1 MRRSITTRLIVLL
14 TLAAALILGGGMLID
29 YRLSRQE
36 ILKRLAD
43 EATTEVRVV
52 VGDMENWLNGIEAT
66 TRLLG
71 RVLEQ
76 REYSQQGL
84 KQMLRDVVANND
96 EIFGAAIAI
105 NPQLTEE
112 EKGFAPYFYIDEGAI
127 RFSDLTK
134 ADYAQQHWYTQPIAA
149 GRALWVEPYF
159 DSGGGEINMTTFS
172 VPVFRLDEAGNRFL
186 YAVVTADVSL
196 AALHQVLQ
204 QLHLGESSY
213 GLLFSREGL
222 MMSTRTQRRI
232 MKHYSEMD
240 YRGVDLDSWRN
251 MFSKALTGETST
263 HDFPCPD
270 TGGRCT
276 IRLGR
281 LDTTGWPIG
290 VVYDQQEVL
299 GPLHAY
305 QIKTAAVSGITLSL
319 MALAVYLVTSRL
331 TRPLQELSRATEQV
345 ARGQMDVPLPVAH
358 GEDEVA
364 RLVRS
369 FSSMSRELKS
379 YIADLETATA
389 NRSRLEGELGA
400 AREIQMSMLP
410 GGGQALLQEV
420 SIELWARVQP
430 AKTVGGDLYTYYRD
444 GDNLFIAVGDV
455 SDKGVPAALFMARAI
470 SLIQQL
476 AGTSSPP
483 AQAMHELNNGLE
495 RDNYNCMFVTLFL
508 GVLDIPSGTL
518 RFSSAGH
525 TPPSLLRARGVTVVD
540 QETGPALG
548 LAADQSY
555 PVNQLQLCPGDRL
568 AIFTDGI
575 DEAFN
580 NEGEMFGAERFN
592 LKLQGWVD
600 QDISEAGHAL
610 FGAVETFAGS
620 RPQSDDITL
629 LLLQYNNGTS
639 ISAEREFDL
648 SEGLT
653 SRVQAWMEPVL
664 LRRQLSFDTT
674 FELNLVAEE
683 IVTNVQKYSGLAA
696 EEQLTVRL
704 GLEGRTLTL
713 EVCDGGIAFDPLRQ
727 SQRSAH
733 GADIESAAIGG
744 LGVHLIIELTD
755 RQSYRREGEQNILR
769 IEKDLPGTTG

>member
-14 TLAAALILGGGMLID
+14 TFAAALILGGGMLLD

-43 EATTEVRVV
+43 EATIEVRVV

-105 NPQLTEE
+105 NPELTEE
-112 EKGFAPYFYIDEGAI
+112 EWGFAPYYYIDDGAV
-127 RFSDLTK
+127 RFSDLTE
-134 ADYAQQHWYTQPIAA
+134 ASYARQDWYTQPISA
-149 GRALWVEPYF
+149 GHALWVEPYF

-172 VPVFRLDEAGNRFL
+172 VPVFRLDEAGDRFL

-196 AALHQVLQ
+196 AALHRVLQ

-213 GLLFSREGL
+213 GLLFSREGV
-222 MMSTRTQRRI
+222 MMSTRAQRDI

-240 YRGVDLDSWRN
+240 YRGVDLESWRN
-251 MFSKALTGETST
+251 MFSRALKGETST
-263 HDFPCPD
+263 YDFPCPD
-270 TGGRCT
+270 TTGQCT

-281 LDTTGWPIG
+281 LETTGWPIG
-290 VVYDQQEVL
+290 VVYDQREIL

-305 QIKTAAVSGITLSL
+305 EIKTAAVSGVTLLL

-331 TRPLQELSRATEQV
+331 TRPLQELTRATEQL
-345 ARGQMDVPLPVAH
+345 ARGQMDIPLPVTR

-369 FSSMSRELKS
+369 FSSMNRELKN
-379 YIADLETATA
+379 YIADLESATA

-410 GGGQALLQEV
+410 GGGQALLQEE

-476 AGTSSPP
+476 AGTSTPP
-483 AQAMHELNNGLE
+483 AQAMQELNNGLE
-495 RDNYNCMFVTLFL
+495 CDNYNCMFVTLFL
-508 GVLDIPSGTL
+508 GVLDIPSGIL
-518 RFSSAGH
+518 SFSSAGH
-525 TPPSLLRARGVTVVD
+525 NPPSLLRQRGVSVVG

-548 LAADQSY
+548 LVADQSY
-555 PVNQLQLCPGDRL
+555 PINQLQLSPGDRL

-580 NEGEMFGAERFN
+580 TEGEMFGVERFN
-592 LKLQGWVD
+592 LELQGWVD
-600 QDISEAGHAL
+600 QDISQAGHSL
-610 FGAVETFAGS
+610 FSAVETHAGS

-629 LLLQYNNGTS
+629 LLLQYNDGGPVA
-639 ISAEREFDL
+639 AEREFDL
-648 SEGLT
+648 TAGLT
-653 SRVQAWMEPVL
+653 GRVQAWMEPLL
-664 LRRQLSFDTT
+664 LRRELSFDTT
-674 FELNLVAEE
+674 FEINLVAEE
-683 IVTNVQKYSGLAA
+683 IVTNVQKYSGLGADDRLA
-696 EEQLTVRL
+696 IRL
-704 GLEGRTLTL
+704 GFEGDTLAL
-713 EVCDGGIAFDPLRQ
+713 EVSDQGMAFDPLRQ
-727 SQRSAH
+727 GQRSVH

-744 LGVHLIIELTD
+744 LGVHLITQLTD

-769 IEKDLPGTTG
+769 IEKDLPDTSG